1 MLSRHSTASLHQSV
15 PNITRPHKVQ
25 QLRTLPPNRSDC
37 GTAAS
42 EAKRRTVGNRN
53 AGEFRLTPSA
63 SEQAT
68 QSASGKR
75 YLDDF
80 KRDAVRLVTEERYTF
95 QAAAKA
101 VGVSE
106 KSLRDWHAKFAPQP
120 SPCGESA
127 SLDELR
133 EENNLL
139 LALGR

>member
-1 MLSRHSTASLHQSV
+1 MSKKPTSV
-15 PNITRPHKVQ
+15 
-25 QLRTLPPNRSDC
+25 
-37 GTAAS
+37 
-42 EAKRRTVGNRN
+42 
-53 AGEFRLTPSA
+53 A
-63 SEQAT
+63 SEQVT

-95 QAAAKA
+95 KAAATA

-133 EENNLL
+133 EENKRLRQQL
-139 LALGR
+139 KRAELEREILKKATAYFAKESL